1 MSGSAQDKVATLII
15 RLQSLTTDFQARA
28 LAGRAPRSELRLSGD
43 RSELIGLL
51 ANDSNEGKNQSEFFL
66 VIRPHQAVAEL
77 MAKCP
82 SCGAITSFALEL
94 AWQLDVVS
102 CSECNRAMRLD
113 EEDLDGFRERLKDA
127 IARVEALKN
136 GPPK

>member
-1 MSGSAQDKVATLII
+1 MA
-15 RLQSLTTDFQARA
+15 RLAD
-28 LAGRAPRSELRLSGD
+28 
-43 RSELIGLL
+43 
-51 ANDSNEGKNQSEFFL
+51 DSNEGKNQSEFFL

-77 MAKCP
+77 MAECP

-113 EEDLDGFRERLKDA
+113 EDDLDGFRGRLKDA
-127 IARVEALKN
+127 IERVEALKD
-136 GPPK
+136 GHRSEPLVFVLARSLAAL

>member
-1 MSGSAQDKVATLII
+1 M
-15 RLQSLTTDFQARA
+15 
-28 LAGRAPRSELRLSGD
+28 
-43 RSELIGLL
+43 L

-77 MAKCP
+77 MAECP

-113 EEDLDGFRERLKDA
+113 EHAMPLSWRCGRVSFDPCACRLL
-127 IARVEALKN
+127 RRSKN
-136 GPPK
+136 SLQTLRGTTRHSWYDCKQSG

>member
-1 MSGSAQDKVATLII
+1 M
-15 RLQSLTTDFQARA
+15 
-28 LAGRAPRSELRLSGD
+28 
-43 RSELIGLL
+43 L

-77 MAKCP
+77 MAECP

-102 CSECNRAMRLD
+102 CTRATAPCASMHTTSMVFASVLGT
-113 EEDLDGFRERLKDA
+113 LSPGLKH
-127 IARVEALKN
+127 
-136 GPPK
+136 